1 MGAEWTDCKEI
12 VLNRL
17 KGSGLEVQQAPELI
31 QTLAGW
37 LFRNPNLT
45 LPEINNELKYTKWR
59 GFQLRKS
66 SSSQLG
72 ERANSPFVHA
82 VHGEP
87 RRNRCI
93 TQWSSPR
100 SPCAP
105 WRAAVRRLR

>member
-59 GFQLRKS
+59 GFQLNEQTWTALVNCLRYEGMKGLEYR
-66 SSSQLG
+66 LG
-72 ERANSPFVHA
+72 LGFF
-82 VHGEP
+82 
-87 RRNRCI
+87 
-93 TQWSSPR
+93 
-100 SPCAP
+100 
-105 WRAAVRRLR
+105 RLDS